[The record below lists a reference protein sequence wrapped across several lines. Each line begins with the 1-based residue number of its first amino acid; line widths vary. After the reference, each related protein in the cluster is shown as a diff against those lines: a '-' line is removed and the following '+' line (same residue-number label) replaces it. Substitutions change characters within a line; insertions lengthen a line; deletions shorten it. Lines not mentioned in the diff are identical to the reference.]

1 MKTIYTVVLLIA
13 SLTFAAA
20 QEVEQIV
27 SSKINGVAVFLQG
40 AQITR
45 HALVPLKAGV
55 SVLTLT
61 GIAPA
66 IQQQSIQVDGPSAV
80 KILSVSFRIN
90 YMEEHKK
97 PERIKVLEAERKRL
111 TSLIAQEKSTQEVYL
126 EEENILKTNKSIGGT
141 EKGVEVAELKAAMD
155 YFRQRLLDIRQQLM
169 QAERTIRSYQE
180 ELAKVD
186 AQLTEL
192 RAIKGQPSG
201 EIVVKVSTKAATNAE
216 LDVNYLVN
224 EARWFPSYDIRAKN
238 VKAPVGVTYKA
249 NVSQQSGEDWE
260 NVSLTISSANP
271 SEQGVRPI
279 IKPWIVGYNNA
290 LSRRTISGS
299 MLAAAANNEAHGKVL
314 DDAGV
319 PIPGVNIVVKGT
331 TVGTVT
337 DVNGNYSIPLTSD
350 AEVLMFSFVGYSTA
364 ERLLGRESE
373 INVQLNPET
382 TTLSEVVV
390 TGYGNSGDSSPV
402 AGIRIRGAASVQKMK
417 RELTATE
424 VIRQTNVEFKLD
436 EPFSIKS
443 DGEVRATDMVEYELP
458 AIYEY
463 YCVPKLDEDAFLTA
477 KILDW
482 DQYNFLEGEA
492 SLFFEGKYI
501 GKSILDTRN
510 TSDTLVV
517 SLGRDSNV
525 LVKRE
530 KKKEYS
536 SRQFVGSNQKVAL
549 AYEISIRNK
558 KGLPISIVVQDQIPI
573 SNDKDITVDKVE
585 DSHGDYNHLLGTLTW
600 KKEIASG
607 KTEIINLKYAVRYP
621 KGNQVLLE

>member
-1 MKTIYTVVLLIA
+1 MKTIPTFLFLVA
-13 SLTFAAA
+13 SLTLATA
-20 QEVEQIV
+20 QEAEQIV
-27 SSKINGVAVFLQG
+27 SSKINQVAVFLQG

-45 HALVPLKAGV
+45 HASVPLKAGV
-55 SVLTLT
+55 SILTLT

-66 IQQQSIQVDGPSAV
+66 IQQQSIQVDGPAAV

-97 PERIKVLEAERKRL
+97 PEKIKLLEAERKRL
-111 TSLIAQEKSTQEVYL
+111 TALIAQDKSIQEVYL

-155 YFRQRLLDIRQQLM
+155 YFRQRLLDIKQQLM
-169 QAERTIRSYQE
+169 QSERTIRSYQE

-201 EIVVKVSTKAATNAE
+201 EIVVKVSTKAATSAE

-279 IKPWIVGYNNA
+279 IKPWIVGYNNG
-290 LSRRTISGS
+290 LSRRTVSGS
-299 MLAAAANNEAHGKVL
+299 MMSVAANNEVHGKVL
-314 DDAGV
+314 DDTGAPV
-319 PIPGVNIVVKGT
+319 PGVNIIVKGT

-350 AEVLMFSFVGYSTA
+350 ARSLMFSFIGYNTI
-364 ERLLGRESE
+364 ERSLGGESE
-373 INVQLNPET
+373 IDVQLAPDVSE
-382 TTLSEVVV
+382 LSEVVV
-390 TGYGNSGDSSPV
+390 TGYSSSDMSSP
-402 AGIRIRGAASVQKMK
+402 ASGIRIRGAASVQKMK
-417 RELTATE
+417 RDLAATE

-463 YCVPKLDEDAFLTA
+463 YCVPKLEEDAFLTA
-477 KILDW
+477 KIMDW

-536 SRQFVGSNQKVAL
+536 SRQFVGSNQKIAL

-558 KGLPISIVVQDQIPI
+558 KGLPISIVVEDQVPI
-573 SNDKDITVDKVE
+573 SNDKEITVDKLE
-585 DSHGDYNHLLGTLTW
+585 DSHGEYDHNTGTLTW

-607 KTEIINLKYAVRYP
+607 KTEIITLKYAVRYP
-621 KGNQVLLE
+621 KGNRMLLE

>member
-1 MKTIYTVVLLIA
+1 MNRIYTLILLLT
-13 SLTFAAA
+13 SLATAAA
-20 QEVEQIV
+20 QEAEQTV
-27 SSKINGVAVFLQG
+27 SSKINQVAVFLQG

-45 HALVPLKAGV
+45 HASVPLKAGV
-55 SVLTLT
+55 SILTLT

-66 IQQQSIQVDGPSAV
+66 IQQQSIQVDGPGSV

-97 PERIKVLEAERKRL
+97 PEKIKVLEGERKRL
-111 TSLIAQEKSTQEVYL
+111 AALIAQEKSMQEVYT

-169 QAERTIRSYQE
+169 QADRTIRSYQE

-279 IKPWIVGYNNA
+279 IRPWIVGYNNA
-290 LSRRTISGS
+290 LSRRTASGAL
-299 MLAAAANNEAHGKVL
+299 MTVAANNEVHGKVL
-314 DDAGV
+314 DDEGKPV
-319 PIPGVNIVVKGT
+319 PGVNIVVKGT

-337 DVNGNYSIPLTSD
+337 DLNGNYSIPLTSD
-350 AEVLMFSFVGYSTA
+350 AGALVFSFIGYNTIEKPVG
-364 ERLLGRESE
+364 RDSE
-373 INVQLNPET
+373 INVELAPDVRQ
-382 TTLSEVVV
+382 LSEVVV
-390 TGYGNSGDSSPV
+390 TGYSGDSYTESNSRAYSPS
-402 AGIRIRGAASVQKMK
+402 AQKMK
-417 RELTATE
+417 RALTATE

-463 YCVPKLDEDAFLTA
+463 YCVPKLEEDAFLTA

-510 TSDTLVV
+510 TSDTLIV

-558 KGLPISIVVQDQIPI
+558 KGLPISIVVEDQVPI
-573 SNDKDITVDKVE
+573 SNDKEITVDKLE
-585 DSHGDYNHLLGTLTW
+585 DSHGEYDHNSGTLTW

-607 KTEIINLKYAVRYP
+607 KTEIISLKYAVRYP
-621 KGNQVLLE
+621 KGSRMFLE

>member
-1 MKTIYTVVLLIA
+1 MKRIYTIALLFV
-13 SLTFAAA
+13 SLIPAAA
-20 QEVEQIV
+20 QEAEQNV
-27 SSKINGVAVFLQG
+27 SSKINQVAVFLQG

-45 HALVPLKAGV
+45 HASVPLKAGV
-55 SVLTLT
+55 SILTLT

-66 IQQQSIQVDGPSAV
+66 IQQQSIQVDGPASV

-97 PERIKVLEAERKRL
+97 PEKIKLLEGERKRL
-111 TSLIAQEKSTQEVYL
+111 AALITQEKSIQEVYT

-155 YFRQRLLDIRQQLM
+155 YFRQRLLDIKQQLM
-169 QAERTIRSYQE
+169 QSERTIRSYQE

-238 VKAPVGVTYKA
+238 VKAPVGITYKA

-290 LSRRTISGS
+290 LSRRTVSNA
-299 MLAAAANNEAHGKVL
+299 MMAVTANNEVHGRVV
-314 DDAGV
+314 DDAGQ

-331 TVGTVT
+331 SVGTVT

-350 AEVLMFSFVGYSTA
+350 AEVVVFSFIGYNA
-364 ERLLGRESE
+364 IERRLDRASE
-373 INVQLNPET
+373 VNVQMLPDVSA
-382 TTLSEVVV
+382 LSEVVV
-390 TGYGNSGDSSPV
+390 MAYGYTSDAAPSEARSGTYGSS
-402 AGIRIRGAASVQKMK
+402 AQKMK
-417 RELTATE
+417 RAQVATE

-443 DGEVRATDMVEYELP
+443 DGEVRATDMIEYELP

-463 YCVPKLDEDAFLTA
+463 YCVPKLEEDAFLTA
-477 KILDW
+477 KIMDW

-510 TSDTLVV
+510 TSDTLIV

-558 KGLPISIVVQDQIPI
+558 KGLPISIVIEDQIPI
-573 SNDKDITVDKVE
+573 SNDKEITVDKLE
-585 DSHGDYNHLLGTLTW
+585 DSHGEYDHNSGTITW

-621 KGNQVLLE
+621 KGNRMFLE

>member
-1 MKTIYTVVLLIA
+1 MKRIYTIALLLA
-13 SLTFAAA
+13 SLTTVTA
-20 QEVEQIV
+20 QEAEQIV
-27 SSKINGVAVFLQG
+27 SSKINQVAVFLQG

-45 HALVPLKAGV
+45 HASVPLKAGV
-55 SVLTLT
+55 SILTLT

-66 IQQQSIQVDGPSAV
+66 IQQQSIQVDGPASV

-97 PERIKVLEAERKRL
+97 PEKIKLLEGERKRL
-111 TSLIAQEKSTQEVYL
+111 AALIAQEKSIQEVYT

-169 QAERTIRSYQE
+169 QSERTIHSYQE

-201 EIVVKVSTKAATNAE
+201 EIVVKVSTKAAINAE
-216 LDVNYLVN
+216 LDVNYLVD

-290 LSRRTISGS
+290 LSRRTVSGS
-299 MLAAAANNEAHGKVL
+299 MMAVTANNEVHGKVV
-314 DDAGV
+314 DDAGE
-319 PIPGVNIVVKGT
+319 PIPGVNVIVKGT

-350 AEVLMFSFVGYSTA
+350 AEEVVFSFIGYSSIEKKL
-364 ERLLGRESE
+364 ERGSE
-373 INVQLNPET
+373 INVQLAEDVKA
-382 TTLSEVVV
+382 LDEVVV
-390 TGYGNSGDSSPV
+390 VAYGVTGESYSENSSR
-402 AGIRIRGAASVQKMK
+402 AYRASAQKMK
-417 RELTATE
+417 RDLTATE

-443 DGEVRATDMVEYELP
+443 DGQVRATDMVEYELP

-463 YCVPKLDEDAFLTA
+463 YCVPKLEEDAFLTA

-510 TSDTLVV
+510 TSDTLIV

-558 KGLPISIVVQDQIPI
+558 KGLPISIVIEDQIPI
-573 SNDKDITVDKVE
+573 SNDKEITVDKLE
-585 DSHGDYNHLLGTLTW
+585 DSHGEYDHNSGTLTW

-621 KGNQVLLE
+621 KGNRMFLE

>member
-1 MKTIYTVVLLIA
+1 MKRIYTIAFLLA
-13 SLTFAAA
+13 SLTTAA
-20 QEVEQIV
+20 QEAEQTV
-27 SSKINGVAVFLQG
+27 SSKINQVAVFLQG

-45 HALVPLKAGV
+45 HASVPLKAGV
-55 SVLTLT
+55 SILTLT

-66 IQQQSIQVDGPSAV
+66 VQQQSIQVDGPASV

-97 PERIKVLEAERKRL
+97 PEKIKLLDAERKRL
-111 TSLIAQEKSTQEVYL
+111 TTLITQEKSIQEVYL

-155 YFRQRLLDIRQQLM
+155 YFRQRLLDIKQQLM
-169 QAERTIRSYQE
+169 QSERTIRSYQE

-201 EIVVKVSTKAATNAE
+201 EIVVKVSTKAATNVE

-238 VKAPVGVTYKA
+238 VKAPVGITYKA

-260 NVSLTISSANP
+260 NVILTISSANP

-290 LSRRTISGS
+290 LSRRTVSGS
-299 MLAAAANNEAHGKVL
+299 MMAVTAGNEVHGKVV
-314 DDAGV
+314 DDAGQ
-319 PIPGVNIVVKGT
+319 PIPGVNIVLKGT
-331 TVGTVT
+331 SVGTVT
-337 DVNGNYSIPLTSD
+337 DVNGNYSVPLTSD
-350 AEVLMFSFVGYSTA
+350 AEAVVFSFIGYNA
-364 ERLLGRESE
+364 IERRLDQGSE
-373 INVQLNPET
+373 INIQLAPDT
-382 TTLSEVVV
+382 RALSEVVV
-390 TGYGNSGDSSPV
+390 AGYGNAGESYSEDKSRMYSSS
-402 AGIRIRGAASVQKMK
+402 AQKMK
-417 RELTATE
+417 REITATE

-443 DGEVRATDMVEYELP
+443 DGAVRATDMVEYELP

-463 YCVPKLDEDAFLTA
+463 YCVPKLEEDAYLTA
-477 KILDW
+477 KIMDW

-536 SRQFVGSNQKVAL
+536 SRQFVGSNQKVGL

-558 KGLPISIVVQDQIPI
+558 KGLPISIVVEDQVPI
-573 SNDKDITVDKVE
+573 SNDKEITVDKLE
-585 DSHGDYNHLLGTLTW
+585 DSHGEYDHNTGTLTW

-607 KTEIINLKYAVRYP
+607 KTEIITLKYAVRYP
-621 KGNQVLLE
+621 KGNRMLLE

>member
-1 MKTIYTVVLLIA
+1 MKRIYTIALLLA
-13 SLTFAAA
+13 SLIRVVA
-20 QEVEQIV
+20 QEAEQTV
-27 SSKINGVAVFLQG
+27 SSKINQVAVFLQG

-45 HALVPLKAGV
+45 HASVPLKAGV
-55 SVLTLT
+55 SILTLT

-66 IQQQSIQVDGPSAV
+66 VQQQSIQVDGPASV

-97 PERIKVLEAERKRL
+97 PEKIKILDAERKRL
-111 TSLIAQEKSTQEVYL
+111 TGLITQEKSIKEVYT

-155 YFRQRLLDIRQQLM
+155 YFRQRLLDIKQQLM
-169 QAERTIRSYQE
+169 QSERTIRSYQE

-238 VKAPVGVTYKA
+238 VKAPVGITYKA

-260 NVSLTISSANP
+260 NVILTISSANP

-290 LSRRTISGS
+290 LSRRTVSGS
-299 MLAAAANNEAHGKVL
+299 MMAVTAGNEVHGKVV
-314 DDAGV
+314 DDAGE
-319 PIPGVNIVVKGT
+319 PIPGVNVVVKGT
-331 TVGTVT
+331 SFGTVT
-337 DVNGNYSIPLTSD
+337 DVNGNYSVPLTSD
-350 AEVLMFSFVGYSTA
+350 AEVVVFSFIGYNA
-364 ERLLGRESE
+364 IEKRLDNGSE
-373 INVQLNPET
+373 INVQLAPDVSA
-382 TTLSEVVV
+382 LSEVVTV
-390 TGYGNSGDSSPV
+390 GYATSGDDDSDDKSRIYGSS
-402 AGIRIRGAASVQKMK
+402 AQKMK
-417 RELTATE
+417 RALTATE

-443 DGEVRATDMVEYELP
+443 DGAVRATDMVEYDLP

-463 YCVPKLDEDAFLTA
+463 YCVPKLEEDAFLTA
-477 KILDW
+477 KIMDW

-558 KGLPISIVVQDQIPI
+558 KGLPISIVVEDQVPI
-573 SNDKDITVDKVE
+573 SNDKEITVDKLE
-585 DSHGDYNHLLGTLTW
+585 DSHGEYDHNTGTLTW

-607 KTEIINLKYAVRYP
+607 KTEIITLKYAVRYP
-621 KGNQVLLE
+621 KGNRMLLE

>member
-1 MKTIYTVVLLIA
+1 MKRIYTIALLLA
-13 SLTFAAA
+13 SLTRVVA
-20 QEVEQIV
+20 QEAEQTV
-27 SSKINGVAVFLQG
+27 SSKINQVAVFLQG

-45 HALVPLKAGV
+45 HASVPLKAGV
-55 SVLTLT
+55 SILTLT

-66 IQQQSIQVDGPSAV
+66 VQQQSIQVDGPASV

-97 PERIKVLEAERKRL
+97 PEKIKLLDAERKRL
-111 TSLIAQEKSTQEVYL
+111 TTLITQEKSIQEVYL

-155 YFRQRLLDIRQQLM
+155 YFRQRLLDIKQQLM
-169 QAERTIRSYQE
+169 QSERTIRSYQE

-238 VKAPVGVTYKA
+238 VKAPVGITYKA

-260 NVSLTISSANP
+260 NVTLTISSANP

-290 LSRRTISGS
+290 LSRRTVSGS
-299 MLAAAANNEAHGKVL
+299 MMAVTAGNEVHGKVV
-314 DDAGV
+314 DDAGQ
-319 PIPGVNIVVKGT
+319 PIPGVNIVLKGT
-331 TVGTVT
+331 SVGTVT
-337 DVNGNYSIPLTSD
+337 DVNGNYSVPLTSD
-350 AEVLMFSFVGYSTA
+350 AEAVVFSFIGYNA
-364 ERLLGRESE
+364 IEKRLDRGSE
-373 INVQLNPET
+373 INVQLAPDVSA
-382 TTLSEVVV
+382 LSEVVTV
-390 TGYGNSGDSSPV
+390 GYATSGEGYSEDKSR
-402 AGIRIRGAASVQKMK
+402 AQKMK
-417 RELTATE
+417 REITATE

-443 DGEVRATDMVEYELP
+443 DGAVRATDMVEYELP

-463 YCVPKLDEDAFLTA
+463 YCVPKLEEDAFLTA
-477 KILDW
+477 KIMDW

-558 KGLPISIVVQDQIPI
+558 KGLPISIVVEDQVPI
-573 SNDKDITVDKVE
+573 SNDKEITVDKLE
-585 DSHGDYNHLLGTLTW
+585 DSHGEYDHNTGTLTW

-607 KTEIINLKYAVRYP
+607 KTEIITLKYAVRYP
-621 KGNQVLLE
+621 KGNRMLLE

>member
-1 MKTIYTVVLLIA
+1 MKTIYTFVFVIA
-13 SLTFAAA
+13 SLTIAAA
-20 QEVEQIV
+20 QEAEQIV
-27 SSKINGVAVFLQG
+27 SSKINQVAVFLQG

-45 HALVPLKAGV
+45 HASVPLKAGV
-55 SVLTLT
+55 SILTLT

-66 IQQQSIQVDGPSAV
+66 IQQQSIQVDGPASV

-97 PERIKVLEAERKRL
+97 PEKIKLLDAERKRIAA
-111 TSLIAQEKSTQEVYL
+111 LIAQEKSIQEVYT

-155 YFRQRLLDIRQQLM
+155 YFRQRLLDIKQQLM
-169 QAERTIRSYQE
+169 QSERTIRSYQE

-201 EIVVKVSTKAATNAE
+201 EIVVKVSTKAALLAE

-260 NVSLTISSANP
+260 NVALTISSANP

-290 LSRRTISGS
+290 LSRTVSGS
-299 MLAAAANNEAHGKVL
+299 MMAVAANNEVHGKVL
-314 DDAGV
+314 DDAGE
-319 PIPGVNIVVKGT
+319 PIPGVNVVVKGT

-350 AEVLMFSFVGYSTA
+350 AQALVFSFIGYSA
-364 ERLLGRESE
+364 IEKPLGRDSE
-373 INVQLNPET
+373 IDVQLAPDVMQ
-382 TTLSEVVV
+382 LSEVVT
-390 TGYGNSGDSSPV
+390 TGYSGESYSDDKSRAYGSS
-402 AGIRIRGAASVQKMK
+402 AQRMK
-417 RELTATE
+417 RDLTATE

-436 EPFSIKS
+436 EPFSIRS

-463 YCVPKLDEDAFLTA
+463 YCVPKLEEDAFLTA

-558 KGLPISIVVQDQIPI
+558 KGLPISIVVEDQIPI
-573 SNDKDITVDKVE
+573 SNDKEITVDKLE
-585 DSHGDYNHLLGTLTW
+585 DSHGEYDHNSGAITW

-621 KGNQVLLE
+621 KGSRMLLE